1 MEEEVFEMQ
10 NTQLELVE
18 QLKESEAQNDENEE
32 KIGELIKAN
41 EHLENNQAV
50 YIAKKRDKV
59 DEALAQYINEY
70 PEREKL
76 QIMFLRESEGVY
88 QFGQKRVYIK
98 VEKGGQIFVRVGG
111 GFMGIDQFITQYTN
125 GEVDKI
131 DRRNVLERFQKKIAV
146 QNISV

>member
-76 QIMFLRESEGVY
+76 
-88 QFGQKRVYIK
+88 
-98 VEKGGQIFVRVGG
+98 
-111 GFMGIDQFITQYTN
+111 
-125 GEVDKI
+125 
-131 DRRNVLERFQKKIAV
+131 
-146 QNISV
+146 